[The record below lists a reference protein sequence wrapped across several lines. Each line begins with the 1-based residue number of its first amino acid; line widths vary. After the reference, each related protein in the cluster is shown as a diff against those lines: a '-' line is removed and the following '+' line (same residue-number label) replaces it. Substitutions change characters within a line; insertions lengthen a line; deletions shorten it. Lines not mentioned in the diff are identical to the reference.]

1 MSAFGGVDL
10 RLRLLFFKRRCGPA
24 VSRLSCSAHVGVVTG
39 SLTSID
45 GAYVSAAPCLL
56 RPPVQAF

>member
-1 MSAFGGVDL
+1 MIWT
-10 RLRLLFFKRRCGPA
+10 A
-24 VSRLSCSAHVGVVTG
+24 VISVTASFVPHVGVVTG